1 MTQRM
6 SFFDFI
12 LFVFNKE
19 VYLDKLRKEAMS
31 KVSSLLFGMR
41 LEEHIH
47 SIGETVVIS
56 LEAYATSREYVV
68 VSRAIPNDKTQYT
81 KTVVLGKTSFDKPL
95 EASRLYKKLYISQK
109 EMIEEKK
116 THTI

>member
-1 MTQRM
+1 MEKHM
-6 SFFDFI
+6 NFFEFL

-19 VYLDKLRKEAMS
+19 AYLDKLRKEAMS

-56 LEAYATSREYVV
+56 LEAYATSREYAII
-68 VSRAIPNDKTQYT
+68 SKTIPNDKTQYT

-95 EASRLYKKLYISQK
+95 EASRLYKKLYLTQK
-109 EMIEEKK
+109 ELIEEKK